1 MKLIEDITI
10 KEKKE
15 LFKKY
20 KHYIL
25 NELYTGRLPILTGV
39 MVKFDNNEFKIEK
52 CHDKRR
58 MLEAS
63 IFYYRCELTTEKTQN
78 KIIKE
83 ALELCFNEYEPNL
96 DNIDDIKNALNK
108 AYCKIYIS
116 YTFDSQYTIERSRQ
130 NRRNDP
136 QFIGGISP
144 SPYQIISN
152 SNFNPIIEGGENN
165 NDQF

>member
-1 MKLIEDITI
+1 MKLIDDITI

-15 LFKKY
+15 LFKEY
-20 KHYIL
+20 RHYIL
-25 NELYTGRLPILTGV
+25 NELFTGRLPIIRGV
-39 MVKFDNNEFKIEK
+39 MIKFDNNEFKIEK
-52 CHDKRR
+52 CHDKRP
-58 MLEAS
+58 MLERS
-63 IFYYRCELTTEKTQN
+63 IFYINYLCLNTKTQE

-83 ALELCFNEYEPNL
+83 ALDLTFNEYEPNL

-116 YTFDSQYTIERSRQ
+116 YTFDNQYTIERSRQ

-144 SPYQIISN
+144 SPYTILSN
-152 SNFNPIIEGGENN
+152 SDVNPIMRGGENN
-165 NDQF
+165 NEV